1 MHSTGLPPDMFQYP
15 TSRAGKVAVALIA
28 LALGGGGLLAATVML
43 VGGLVTDDA
52 FMEPGWLAAPLFA
65 IAVSGVVAA
74 VAALVALVLEHERSI
89 FVALA
94 LLVGV
99 ILAVSVTDIF

>member
-1 MHSTGLPPDMFQYP
+1 MRTTGQPPTIFQYP
-15 TSRAGKVAVALIA
+15 ASRAGKVAVALIA
-28 LALGGGGLLAATVML
+28 LALGGGGLLAATVLL
-43 VGGLVTDDA
+43 VGGLVEDDS
-52 FMEPGWLAAPLFA
+52 FIESGWLAAPLFA
-65 IAVSGVVAA
+65 MAVSGVVAA
-74 VAALVALVLEHERSI
+74 IAALVALVLERERSI